1 MGSGCSKCK
10 NDSKNSDDIFDVYG
24 QNEKYAPRA
33 TKKPSTE
40 GVSPKLNGLKTQLSR
55 SQSKEKEPRGAFW
68 QDLWKKIRL
77 HSD

>member
-24 QNEKYAPRA
+24 QNEKYAPRR
-33 TKKPSTE
+33 TKKTSTE

-55 SQSKEKEPRGAFW
+55 SSNEKEPRGAF
-68 QDLWKKIRL
+68 
-77 HSD
+77 